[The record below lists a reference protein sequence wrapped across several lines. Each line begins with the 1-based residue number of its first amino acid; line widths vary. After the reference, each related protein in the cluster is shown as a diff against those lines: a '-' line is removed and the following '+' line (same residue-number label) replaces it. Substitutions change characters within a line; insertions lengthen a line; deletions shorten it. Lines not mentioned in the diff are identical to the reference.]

1 MMVAQIILAVGIMLV
16 LFWTIDNRKEAFIWM
31 ALDVCMILGFMF
43 LAPFPA

>member
-1 MMVAQIILAVGIMLV
+1 MLFSVAISTTLMLV
-16 LFWTIDNRKEAFIWM
+16 LFWTIDNRKEAYVWM